1 MANSLVSCGPDAVA
15 AVVTDGKC
23 WSWAT
28 RAARRHASTVFGGDV
43 LRRPRAGDVA
53 LFEIADVGVPSE
65 VVNAD
70 GELEWLHRGDHVLG
84 VFGNCQIAATL
95 EGRVREL
102 TDLSLMGRAGL
113 VSTVCSPEPLGH
125 AATKVLFLGYA
136 LDRRRERINLK
147 ELLFQPCRL
156 QVPLANTFLVVGAS
170 AGSGEQT
177 ALAHVRAGLQDVGLR
192 VAMCK
197 LTASELMAPG
207 PLPARSGSMHGC
219 RDLHDYGFP
228 TTYGCGRGE
237 LGALLHTM
245 LADLAWVRPDV
256 VLVQMSGGVLQR
268 EVARVLSEPGI
279 TRHVRGV
286 LLTATCA
293 ASALFALRWLR
304 SKRHRVV
311 AVSGVLGSAP
321 LLTRELSER
330 TRVPVGS
337 ADGVGRQLVHI
348 LLDELGDTSCINGSN
363 GANGTNGTNGSSG
376 VGGVNGVKG
385 AGRAKGID
393 GTNGTNVANGVV
405 APRLSSPAAAAGA
418 SAAPASARLP
428 APGWRRAGGDAGG

>member
-1 MANSLVSCGPDAVA
+1 MANPLVSCGPDAVA

-28 RAARRHASTVFGGDV
+28 RAARRHASAVFGGDV

-53 LFEIADVGVPSE
+53 LFEIADVAVPSA

-95 EGRVREL
+95 EGR
-102 TDLSLMGRAGL
+102 A
-113 VSTVCSPEPLGH
+113 EPLGH
-125 AATKVLFLGYA
+125 AATRVLFLGYA

-147 ELLFQPCRL
+147 ELLFQPYRL
-156 QVPLANTFLVVGAS
+156 QVPLANTLLVVGAS
-170 AGSGEQT
+170 SGSGERT
-177 ALAHVRAGLQDVGLR
+177 ALTHVCAGLQDVGLR
-192 VAMCK
+192 VAVCK
-197 LTASELMAPG
+197 LTASELTAPG
-207 PLPARSGSMHGC
+207 LLPARSGSMHGC

-237 LGALLHTM
+237 LGALFHTM

-268 EVARVLSEPGI
+268 EALRVLSEPRI

-337 ADGVGRQLVHI
+337 TDGVGRQLVHI
-348 LLDELGDTSCINGSN
+348 LLDELGGSN
-363 GANGTNGTNGSSG
+363 CTNGTNGTNGTSGTNG
-376 VGGVNGVKG
+376 VGGVNGVKDT
-385 AGRAKGID
+385 GRANGTD
-393 GTNGTNVANGVV
+393 GTNGVNLANGVV
-405 APRLSSPAAAAGA
+405 AARLSSPAAAAGA

-428 APGWRRAGGDAGG
+428 APGWRRAGGGAGG